1 MKVKERLT
9 ELRERCGLTQSELA
23 GLLNV
28 SRQTVSKWE
37 RGTAAPSGKHLS
49 ALSRLYGVPL
59 EELIGGEPQP
69 GEEPP
74 VPEKAEAPPPVDG
87 EAPRKRGR
95 NIAVRIG
102 LAACLLVVVIASVIT
117 IVTAVLKEPAPP
129 KDRVTIVDQDDLEGE
144 DIDLSKVIN
153 GTDGTT
159 IVEP

>member
-59 EELIGGEPQP
+59 DELIGGEPQP

-102 LAACLLVVVIASVIT
+102 LAACLILVTVAAVIT
-117 IVTAVLKEPAPP
+117 IWSAAFKEPEET
-129 KDRVTIVDQDDLEGE
+129 KTIRMEDIKGEEIDLDRVIFDSDATEIVM
-144 DIDLSKVIN
+144 
-153 GTDGTT
+153 
-159 IVEP
+159 P